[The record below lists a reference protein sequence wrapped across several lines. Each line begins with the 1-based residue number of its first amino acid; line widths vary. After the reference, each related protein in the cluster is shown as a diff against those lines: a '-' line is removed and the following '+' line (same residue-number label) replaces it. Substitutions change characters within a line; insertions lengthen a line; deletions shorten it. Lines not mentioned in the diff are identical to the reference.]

1 MIHELWEILV
11 MHKEREYITLAFYA
25 NVQFCGT
32 FLLFKELNTQETYQ
46 FKKYEDNNDRYLSF
60 IF

>member
-32 FLLFKELNTQETYQ
+32 FLLFNELNTQETYQ
-46 FKKYEDNNDRYLSF
+46 FNKHLP
-60 IF
+60 